1 MGDFKP
7 LPVDG
12 LRSSGVASV
21 GNVIAPSGGASL
33 SVPEPIDIAA
43 LIDRHPM
50 SPLQIRTVV
59 LCGLTALLDGFDL
72 LAIGV
77 AAPAVTESL
86 RIPPALLGTLFSA
99 ALLGLMLGAFALG
112 PVADRIG
119 RRSLLISATA
129 MFGGFTL
136 LTAHAASLQELIVFR
151 FFAGVG
157 LGGAM
162 PAFISLAAEY
172 TPRSH
177 RRQVVALLWAGFPL
191 GGVAVGLLAAWLI
204 PAGGWRVLF
213 LIGGVVPL
221 GLALVLLCLLPESIA
236 FLASQAAA
244 DPRIR
249 TLLNRIV
256 PDVNVGAE
264 VHITCPAEPSQSGA
278 RALFEHGRGPVTAL
292 LWGSYFATFL
302 MLITTT
308 AWAPTL
314 LEQSG
319 LARAQAAEA
328 IALFAA
334 GSVIGTPLA
343 GILLAWLGTRDLLPI
358 ALLGGAATIG
368 ALGIAGPSPT
378 LVLAILFCAGF
389 CLGVASSGLIALA
402 PLLYPTPIRSTA
414 VGWAMGWGRA
424 GSFAGPLMV
433 GMFVT
438 SGWRVAGSFA
448 ALGTAGLVGMVLTA
462 CLARTNIASRDD
474 ATA

>member
-1 MGDFKP
+1 MRNFE
-7 LPVDG
+7 PVPIDD
-12 LRSSGVASV
+12 LWSTGVASV
-21 GNVIAPSGGASL
+21 GNVIGASRGARL
-33 SVPEPIDIAA
+33 SQSEPIDVAA

-77 AAPAVTESL
+77 AAPGMRESL
-86 RIPPALLGTLFSA
+86 HIPPALLGTLFSA
-99 ALLGLMLGAFALG
+99 ALLGLMLGAFALA

-119 RRSLLISATA
+119 RRALLISATA
-129 MFGGFTL
+129 MFGVFTL
-136 LTAHAASLQELIVFR
+136 STAYAASLQELIVYR

-172 TPRSH
+172 TPQSR
-177 RRQVVALLWAGFPL
+177 RRQMVALLWAGFPL
-191 GGVAVGLLAAWLI
+191 GGVVVGLLGSWLI
-204 PAGGWRVLF
+204 PAGAWRVLF
-213 LIGGVVPL
+213 VIGGAVPL
-221 GLALVLLCLLPESIA
+221 GLALVLLWLLPESIA
-236 FLASQAAA
+236 FLASRGATGRRV
-244 DPRIR
+244 RI
-249 TLLNRIV
+249 LLSRIV
-256 PDVNVGAE
+256 PDANIGAE
-264 VHITCPAEPSQSGA
+264 VRITWPIEPTRSGA
-278 RALFEHGRGPVTAL
+278 RALFQRDRGRATVL

-308 AWAPTL
+308 AWTPTL

-328 IALFAA
+328 IAWFSA

-343 GILLAWLGTRDLLPI
+343 GFLLAWLGTRDLLPI
-358 ALLGGAATIG
+358 ALLGGAVTIG
-368 ALGIAGPSPT
+368 ALGIVGPLPT
-378 LVLAILFCAGF
+378 PVLAILFCAGF

-424 GSFAGPLMV
+424 GSFAGPLTV
-433 GMFVT
+433 GLFVA
-438 SGWRVAGSFA
+438 SGWPVAGSFA
-448 ALGTAGLVGMVLTA
+448 ALGTVGLVGMVLTA
-462 CLARTNIASRDD
+462 CLAGTNLASRDS